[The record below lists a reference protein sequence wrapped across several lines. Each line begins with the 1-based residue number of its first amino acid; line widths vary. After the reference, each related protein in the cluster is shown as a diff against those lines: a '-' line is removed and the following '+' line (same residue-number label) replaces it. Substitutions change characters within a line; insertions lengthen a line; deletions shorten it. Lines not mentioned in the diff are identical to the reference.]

1 MWMTVIAAWNLL
13 CKTVLH
19 LLTPLVFKTS
29 HCKSLN
35 KCPQNRML
43 PLDSALGKTNK
54 AKTSFC
60 HILEKGQQN
69 WAILGLVA
77 NLFLKISFLLKK
89 VNNLHLTCAPNLA
102 SSMMFWE
109 VNQKPLPFLN
119 GGVSHF
125 GYPAS
130 CRCPS
135 KPNAAQ
141 INSTEDDL
149 VFTQSLALFWRHAGT
164 VPFPS
169 PAALVHSKS

>member
-19 LLTPLVFKTS
+19 LLTALVFKTS
-29 HCKSLN
+29 CCKSLN
-35 KCPQNRML
+35 KHPQNRML
-43 PLDSALGKTNK
+43 PLDS

-77 NLFLKISFLLKK
+77 NLFLKFSFLLKK

-109 VNQKPLPFLN
+109 VNQKPLPSLN

-130 CRCPS
+130 CRCP
-135 KPNAAQ
+135 
-141 INSTEDDL
+141 
-149 VFTQSLALFWRHAGT
+149 QSQMQHR
-164 VPFPS
+164 
-169 PAALVHSKS
+169 